1 MKKDGRWA
9 MKYTKYDILYCP
21 ECKRSERFLIH
32 AAFAECSKCGKKLV
46 RVSRVVEASNPRGRG
61 LSPAV

>member
-1 MKKDGRWA
+1 
-9 MKYTKYDILYCP
+9 MKYVKYDILYCP

-32 AAFAECSKCGKKLV
+32 AAFVECGTCGKKLV
-46 RVSRVVEASNPRGRG
+46 RVSRFIASTYPKGRG